1 MSLILDLAA
10 MPRSAKK
17 PPKEKKKTCIPGDR
31 LFNIS
36 DGYRSGFG
44 TYEERGSIIAS
55 LYGYVCV
62 RETASGGVSSV
73 PFLIDLLI
81 FDFPGRQR
89 E

>member
-1 MSLILDLAA
+1 MSLILDLAR

-17 PPKEKKKTCIPGDR
+17 PAKEKKKTCIPGDR

-55 LYGYVCV
+55 LCGYVCV
-62 RETASGGVSSV
+62 RETASGGVGFV
-73 PFLIDLLI
+73 LFRIDFLIS
-81 FDFPGRQR
+81 DFSGRKR